1 MPQNY
6 ETNSIVQAKVV
17 KVKPFGAIVQLPD
30 KSQGLIHISHVS
42 NSFVQDI
49 NDFVC
54 AGDVLNVKVLSFDEK
69 SGKISLSLKD
79 VEQERNN
86 DSDDG
91 ESSETAAVEKS
102 SSSRDYKPADQSTMT
117 FEEKFKDWVRSS
129 NERQAGLG
137 KRNKRR

>member
-6 ETNSIVQAKVV
+6 EINSMIQVKVV

-30 KSQGLIHISHVS
+30 KSQGLIHISHIS

-54 AGDVLNVKVLSFDEK
+54 AGDIFNAKVLSVEEK

-79 VEQERNN
+79 AEQEH
-86 DSDDG
+86 DS
-91 ESSETAAVEKS
+91 EKAEEIPAVNKIN
-102 SSSRDYKPADQSTMT
+102 RDTKPADQTVMT
-117 FEEKFKDWVRSS
+117 FEEKFKDWVRNS
-129 NERQAGLG
+129 NERQAGLS